1 MNLCRCLINQCTP
14 NDIFIM
20 FSASTRELVAES
32 DGEAVT
38 YVPPNH
44 LHHPLV
50 STEKGICLLPRLQT
64 GSSSITLSAESG
76 PQSRTALSPSNQPRD
91 SKSSWASRLPAQ
103 ASVSPTTPI
112 LHPTTGLP
120 KGYTPIPTLLAKS
133 VGNKVTLMK
142 RPADYPGFNNIERHS
157 KRSLVSMPTSALTTA
172 KLSKAQSSP
181 SSSQQNTHGQQQ
193 AEIQRRA
200 GTATVTAALPKPL
213 LAKPSQ
219 TVPKNPVQVVHKVP
233 ERPGHLVRTDS
244 SSPVKISV
252 HPVVDQSSGEKV
264 MQQVVILPSNLFIH
278 KTEEMAS
285 SLHQQ
290 QTKGIHV
297 PVSKV
302 ASPLCMS
309 TNVPGFTIPENR
321 IPVQQVAPLKNART
335 ARTPSP
341 SVSPRLQQEVLK
353 TAGLK
358 ETQVCGPQ
366 ATDVQG
372 VMPNPS
378 PITNP
383 SHAVSTEPTESPNA
397 KQELKT
403 VCIRDSE
410 SILVTT
416 RGGNT
421 GIVKVQ
427 TSSDQNAL
435 GSLSTN
441 PVITISPQF
450 KAFLVSKASQTLSP
464 SAAFQSSCSTTAVT
478 SISAAQTQKLVSS
491 VLKSPS
497 AVTTPML
504 TAATCSVPVT
514 GPGNQTASTPPALGS
529 NNSAGSTVATK
540 IAQHAQTVASGAH
553 FHASLVKN
561 TVVPSLSSSGVPQVL
576 TQADVVSKRGVKRVS
591 TNEKSQLTKFILVT
605 PSSSS
610 ASNVALSKDTSSS
623 SRALPNSGVMFISQP
638 SAASSTT
645 SVGSVPKRL
654 VATGASGR
662 LLTPTISSQTV
673 KVGVGPGQP
682 VGSVNSETL
691 SKVQNI
697 TLPSGG

>member
-1 MNLCRCLINQCTP
+1 MNLCRCLMNQCTP

-20 FSASTRELVAES
+20 FSASSRELVAES
-32 DGEAVT
+32 DAEAVT

-44 LHHPLV
+44 LHHPLA
-50 STEKGICLLPRLQT
+50 SMEKGICLLPRVQT
-64 GSSSITLSAESG
+64 GSSSITLSTKSG
-76 PQSRTALSPSNQPRD
+76 PQSRAALSPPNQTRD
-91 SKSSWASRLPAQ
+91 SDSSWASRLPAQ

-142 RPADYPGFNNIERHS
+142 RPADYPGFNNTERRS
-157 KRSLVSMPTSALTTA
+157 KRSLVSTPTSALTTT

-181 SSSQQNTHGQQQ
+181 SSSQQNAHGQT
-193 AEIQRRA
+193 EIQRQA
-200 GTATVTAALPKPL
+200 GTATVTAALPKSL
-213 LAKPSQ
+213 LAKPCQ
-219 TVPKNPVQVVHKVP
+219 TVPKSPVQ
-233 ERPGHLVRTDS
+233 
-244 SSPVKISV
+244 
-252 HPVVDQSSGEKV
+252 KV
-264 MQQVVILPSNLFIH
+264 MQQVVILPPNLFIH
-278 KTEEMAS
+278 KTEDSAS

-290 QTKGIHV
+290 QTKGIYV

-321 IPVQQVAPLKNART
+321 IPVQQVAPLKNARA

-341 SVSPRLQQEVLK
+341 SVSPCLQQEVLK

-358 ETQVCGPQ
+358 ETQVCAPQ
-366 ATDVQG
+366 ASDTQG
-372 VMPNPS
+372 VMPNLP
-378 PITNP
+378 PITNA
-383 SHAVSTEPTESPNA
+383 SRAVSTEPTESPNA

-403 VCIRDSE
+403 VCIRDSQ

-435 GSLSTN
+435 GSLSAN

-450 KAFLVSKASQTLSP
+450 KAFLVSKASQTPSP
-464 SAAFQSSCSTTAVT
+464 SAASQSSCSTP
-478 SISAAQTQKLVSS
+478 AAQTQKLVSS

-504 TAATCSVPVT
+504 PAATGSFPVT
-514 GPGNQTASTPPALGS
+514 SPGNQTANTPPALGS

-540 IAQHAQTVASGAH
+540 IAQHVQTVPSGAH
-553 FHASLVKN
+553 FQASLVKN

-576 TQADVVSKRGVKRVS
+576 TQADVISKRGVKRAS

-610 ASNVALSKDTSSS
+610 ASNVALSKDTSSA

-638 SAASSTT
+638 SAASSTA
-645 SVGSVPKRL
+645 SVGSIPKQP

-662 LLTPTISSQTV
+662 LLTSTISSQTV